1 MRQELI
7 LPSFWI
13 DDAPYDWSG
22 LGEGEKMEFKKGD
35 NLFLEGQRMT
45 SVYLIVNGKIK
56 LSINNQ
62 DGDEKIVGYLG
73 TNSIVGTSSL
83 FNNAEYMFNAT
94 ANSNC
99 SLYKFDRESFIKKLM
114 EDKVIMQQVMKIMSM
129 RIRILTNH
137 ALDLS
142 FNHSFKRLAG
152 ALIEISNTYGKV
164 REDGSIF
171 IDFKITQKELAEIIG
186 TTLVTVA
193 NHLKKFM
200 DLGIIGK
207 ENRNYI
213 ILELELL
220 QDIAEGDNLEN

>member
-1 MRQELI
+1 MKQELI

-13 DDAPYDWSG
+13 DDAPYDWSS

-35 NLFLEGQRMT
+35 NLFLEGHKMT
-45 SVYLIVNGKIK
+45 SIYLIVKGKVK
-56 LSINNQ
+56 LSINNR
-62 DGDEKIVGYLG
+62 DGDEKTVGYLG

-83 FNNAEYMFNAT
+83 FNSADYMFNAT

-99 SLYKFDRESFIKKLM
+99 SLYKFNKENFINKMM

-142 FNHSFKRLAG
+142 FNHSYKRLAG
-152 ALIEISNTYGKV
+152 ALIEISNTYGKINK
-164 REDGSIF
+164 DGSIF
-171 IDFKITQKELAEIIG
+171 IDFKITQKELSEIIG

-193 NHLKKFM
+193 NHLKKLM
-200 DLGIIGK
+200 DLNVIGK
-207 ENRNYI
+207 EKRNYI
-213 ILELELL
+213 IYELEKL
-220 QDIAEGDNLEN
+220 QEIAEGNEIEN

>member
-13 DDAPYDWSG
+13 DDAPYDWTG

-45 SVYLIVNGKIK
+45 SIYLIVEGKVK

-62 DGDEKIVGYLG
+62 DGDEKTVGYLG

-83 FNNAEYMFNAT
+83 FNNAEYMFNAR

-99 SLYKFDRESFIKKLM
+99 SLYKFNREDFINKM
-114 EDKVIMQQVMKIMSM
+114 MSDKIIMQQVMKIMSM

-142 FNHSFKRLAG
+142 FNHSYKRLAG
-152 ALIEISNTYGKV
+152 ALIEISNTYGKL
-164 REDGSIF
+164 DKDNNIF

-186 TTLVTVA
+186 TTLVTVS
-193 NHLKKFM
+193 NHLKKLM
-200 DLGIIGK
+200 ELKIIVK
-207 ENRNYI
+207 ENKNYSI
-213 ILELELL
+213 YELEQL
-220 QDIAEGDNLEN
+220 QEIAEDGNFEG